1 MLGTAYSCFPKV
13 CIPVQGSSGNW
24 NSIRNTHGL
33 HDNETTATMAFYP
46 WSLCS
51 FTVLPSNL
59 FSTNASQEAS
69 YHNRLRLPP
78 FWFHCEGDY
87 WPSYTLLLYFC
98 HLICLAQKY
107 PRRLHNRLRL
117 PPFWFHCEG
126 DYWPTYSYRHY
137 TRVLS
142 RHSTHKNLPW
152 PERPCNTTN
161 NKASLITSEDP
172 LPSLPTKH
180 ANSVHSPSKSRLISI
195 LSPKSIAHNHVIR
208 VIFLTTVEMVTA
220 PGILIIK

>member
-59 FSTNASQEAS
+59 FSTKVSQEAS
-69 YHNRLRLPP
+69 YHNRLRLPV
-78 FWFHCEGDY
+78 
-87 WPSYTLLLYFC
+87 
-98 HLICLAQKY
+98 
-107 PRRLHNRLRL
+107 

-180 ANSVHSPSKSRLISI
+180 ANSVHSPSKWRLVSI